1 MSNLQAQVVAGDRSF
16 RVEGYERIEYD
27 LIYVDG
33 VFAIENTELAD
44 SYRPYGRALMVVDES
59 VHEIYQNPKKHDHG
73 AQQTFVTGIDETGA
87 ARNPQLT
94 WHW

>member
-59 VHEIYQNPKKHDHG
+59 VHAIYGDRIGAYFDHHGIALTVVQPVQG
-73 AQQTFVTGIDETGA
+73 A
-87 ARNPQLT
+87 
-94 WHW
+94 

>member
-1 MSNLQAQVVAGDRSF
+1 M
-16 RVEGYERIEYD
+16 IEPTETESKEEMD
-27 LIYVDG
+27 
-33 VFAIENTELAD
+33 VFI
-44 SYRPYGRALMVVDES
+44 ES
-59 VHEIYQNPKKHDHG
+59 VHEIYQTPKKHDHG

>member
-59 VHEIYQNPKKHDHG
+59 VHDIYGDRISAYFDHHEI
-73 AQQTFVTGIDETGA
+73 A
-87 ARNPQLT
+87 LT
-94 WHW
+94 VVPVHI